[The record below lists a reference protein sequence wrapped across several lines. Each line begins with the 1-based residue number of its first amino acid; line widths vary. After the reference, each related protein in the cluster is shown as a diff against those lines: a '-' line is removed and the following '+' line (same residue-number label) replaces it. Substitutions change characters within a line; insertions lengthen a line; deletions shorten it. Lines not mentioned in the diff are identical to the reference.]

1 MNCITLSAPLPG
13 SPSPGLKSGMGLATG
28 SSVSSAMTM
37 MLVGSSAKNLPS
49 WLARDV
55 VTPSGSSVASMSRKL
70 SKWSSTTASL
80 SATLFLWPSASEIT
94 PKAPSITWFWMYFSI
109 LKRSSRATVP
119 W

>member
-1 MNCITLSAPLPG
+1 M
-13 SPSPGLKSGMGLATG
+13 KSGTGLATG

-37 MLVGSSAKNLPS
+37 MFVGSSAKNLPS

-55 VTPSGSSVASMSRKL
+55 VTPSGSRVASMSRKL

>member
-1 MNCITLSAPLPG
+1 
-13 SPSPGLKSGMGLATG
+13 
-28 SSVSSAMTM
+28 
-37 MLVGSSAKNLPS
+37 
-49 WLARDV
+49 
-55 VTPSGSSVASMSRKL
+55 MSRKL